1 MAQIDECLP
10 PWWPDVYG
18 ANRLGRPCIEYEAVH
33 QHLKGNRQAYTT
45 KFADIPRIRDPIWW
59 NNSRCLTVWR
69 EEDFDMQKS
78 MILPHLCART
88 SEILSVIFQYLNGV
102 ANIWMSGRP

>member
-1 MAQIDECLP
+1 M
-10 PWWPDVYG
+10 
-18 ANRLGRPCIEYEAVH
+18 
-33 QHLKGNRQAYTT
+33 
-45 KFADIPRIRDPIWW
+45 
-59 NNSRCLTVWR
+59 VWR